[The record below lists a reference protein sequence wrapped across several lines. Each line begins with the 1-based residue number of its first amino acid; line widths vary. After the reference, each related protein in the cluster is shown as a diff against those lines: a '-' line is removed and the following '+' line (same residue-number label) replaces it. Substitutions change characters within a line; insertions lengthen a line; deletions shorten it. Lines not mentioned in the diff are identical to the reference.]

1 MQVFENLRQAGALEG
16 IEDAP
21 PGGFTP
27 AMLPALYRRST
38 QRQGQKQH
46 TTLAQLAA
54 GQRELLEGQAELKQ
68 IVVSNC
74 FSVSTRTMSLHF
86 RSKMRSAGRR
96 SGGAHDIV
104 FADDLGYP
112 N

>member
-1 MQVFENLRQAGALEG
+1 MTRLIFLNRRSSWTRTSDNVILTYDRKSIVQVFENLRQAGALEG

-74 FSVSTRTMSLHF
+74 FS
-86 RSKMRSAGRR
+86 
-96 SGGAHDIV
+96 
-104 FADDLGYP
+104 
-112 N
+112 